1 MTSPRPATSCAGCF
15 AWGVLSGR
23 YCHACFTFRRQHA
36 VGTCSG
42 CRREQP
48 LKTNY
53 CRLCWTQASLDA
65 RGHVSVLA
73 PFLRTVGH
81 HQLFFTGM
89 HRIRQPGVR
98 IGKQGRRGLRPR
110 PQPAPVEPI
119 PAWSQP
125 RLVDAPRDFTRF
137 DRRLHAD
144 LTNPWLSEGH
154 RIAADLGERRGWT
167 RGVRHE
173 VDRALVVALSTHATG
188 DQVRYS
194 ELFRALRA
202 RRLSV
207 ERTVEVLDLLGV
219 LDDDRTPAVDLWLD
233 RNLAD
238 VSAGIRHDVEA
249 WLRMLRDGGP
259 RSRPRAPQ
267 TAWTCLN
274 AAQPVLVEWSARYQ
288 HLREVT
294 RDDVLAVA
302 AARHGNDRHYTLS
315 VLRSLFRHCAKT
327 GTIFRDPAARVPVGR
342 HDYSLAL
349 PLPAEQLQAVAAA
362 AVTPVVR
369 VAIALAAIHAARPN
383 AIRRLHVDDID
394 LGNRRLTVAG
404 RSRPLDD
411 LTRHVLLD
419 WLDYRRAR
427 WPDTAN
433 PHALITQ
440 QTANE
445 TGPVS
450 PAWMARTFGGLGS
463 TLEQLRVDRQLD
475 EALTRGPGPAAP
487 GRRVR
492 HRRQDRGPL
501 RQQRAAAPDDGLRDV
516 ARRGF
521 PATRGPY
528 PHQRTLRG
536 TGSERRPFSSREL
549 RDLKAQCSRT

>member
-259 RSRPRAPQ
+259 RNRPRAPQ

-475 EALTRGPGPAAP
+475 EALTRGPDPLHLAAVFDIDAKTA
-487 GRRVR
+487 VR
-492 HRRQDRGPL
+492 YANNARQL
-501 RQQRAAAPDDGLRDV
+501 L
-516 ARRGF
+516 
-521 PATRGPY
+521 T
-528 PHQRTLRG
+528 
-536 TGSERRPFSSREL
+536 TGSE
-549 RDLKAQCSRT
+549 T

>member
-1 MTSPRPATSCAGCF
+1 
-15 AWGVLSGR
+15 
-23 YCHACFTFRRQHA
+23 
-36 VGTCSG
+36 
-42 CRREQP
+42 
-48 LKTNY
+48 
-53 CRLCWTQASLDA
+53 
-65 RGHVSVLA
+65 
-73 PFLRTVGH
+73 
-81 HQLFFTGM
+81 
-89 HRIRQPGVR
+89 
-98 IGKQGRRGLRPR
+98 
-110 PQPAPVEPI
+110 
-119 PAWSQP
+119 
-125 RLVDAPRDFTRF
+125 
-137 DRRLHAD
+137 
-144 LTNPWLSEGH
+144 
-154 RIAADLGERRGWT
+154 
-167 RGVRHE
+167 
-173 VDRALVVALSTHATG
+173 
-188 DQVRYS
+188 
-194 ELFRALRA
+194 
-202 RRLSV
+202 
-207 ERTVEVLDLLGV
+207 
-219 LDDDRTPAVDLWLD
+219 
-233 RNLAD
+233 
-238 VSAGIRHDVEA
+238 
-249 WLRMLRDGGP
+249 MLRDGGP

-294 RDDVLAVA
+294 RDDILAVA

-501 RQQRAAAPDDGLRDV
+501 RQQRAAAPADGLRDA

-521 PATRGPY
+521 PATRG
-528 PHQRTLRG
+528 HTLTKG
-536 TGSERRPFSSREL
+536 PFGARV
-549 RDLKAQCSRT
+549 RAQTLQFA

>member
-1 MTSPRPATSCAGCF
+1 MLGLPPRAAAQDELLPAVLDTGQPGRDRARQRAGPVPTAPSATISCSSPGCTASASRACGLASRVGAACGPARNRHRWSRFRRGVNPGSSTPPGTSPGSTGACTPTSPTPGC
-15 AWGVLSGR
+15 
-23 YCHACFTFRRQHA
+23 
-36 VGTCSG
+36 
-42 CRREQP
+42 
-48 LKTNY
+48 
-53 CRLCWTQASLDA
+53 
-65 RGHVSVLA
+65 
-73 PFLRTVGH
+73 
-81 HQLFFTGM
+81 
-89 HRIRQPGVR
+89 
-98 IGKQGRRGLRPR
+98 
-110 PQPAPVEPI
+110 
-119 PAWSQP
+119 
-125 RLVDAPRDFTRF
+125 
-137 DRRLHAD
+137 
-144 LTNPWLSEGH
+144 SEGH

-167 RGVRHE
+167 RGIRHE

-267 TAWTCLN
+267 TVWTCLN

-294 RDDVLAVA
+294 RDDILAVA

-315 VLRSLFRHCAKT
+315 VLRSLFRHCTKT

-433 PHALITQ
+433 PHVLITQ

-475 EALTRGPGPAAP
+475 EALTRGPDPLHLAAVFDIDAKTA
-487 GRRVR
+487 VR
-492 HRRQDRGPL
+492 YANNARQL
-501 RQQRAAAPDDGLRDV
+501 L
-516 ARRGF
+516 
-521 PATRGPY
+521 T
-528 PHQRTLRG
+528 
-536 TGSERRPFSSREL
+536 TGSE
-549 RDLKAQCSRT
+549 T